1 MFSLKS
7 AMDFANETRGVTGIE
22 AHQTTSGTSTPPA
35 QRIRF
40 CYLLDTRNVEVV
52 AGQDNRVYN
61 PTRLERSPADGK
73 TWFPS
78 MKMEGHV
85 SMSSIGFTSR
95 RVWLVNS
102 GMTRAAT
109 VEDIHLQALKHA
121 TGSDQNPADAIESR
135 TRAGELN
142 RDEYDGLID
151 EVANAGKR
159 VIELPAGQDIFSDDI
174 VFPPETIT
182 L

>member
-1 MFSLKS
+1 MFSLKT

-61 PTRLERSPADGK
+61 PTRLERSPGDGK
-73 TWFPS
+73 TLFPS

-102 GMTRAAT
+102 GTTRAAT

-142 RDEYDGLID
+142 RNEYDALID

-159 VIELPAGQDIFSDDI
+159 IIELPAGQEIFSDDI